1 MTGTE
6 LEFEETM
13 DELKISE
20 EIKTS
25 ARDLLATLKQKSE
38 FTYMHSLRVGLL
50 ARRIARFMHLDEKA
64 LFFAGI
70 FHDLGKSL
78 IPLSTLHKTSGWTS
92 EDSKIMESHVM
103 DSYRLL
109 RDKFDFSADIVLLHH
124 RFQKNVYP
132 VELPPHLHAYSEG
145 TRVLI
150 MEYGRTLA
158 ISDVYDALHRKNNK
172 FEEGKELTGEE
183 IRQKMLEFNSDR
195 GELVEE
201 LYNVGI
207 LDRGYI
213 KTDDPDENLYKESWM
228 YISRAPRETARLV
241 MLAAALEPV
250 ADKSGCTT
258 RFTDV
263 SRHLKL
269 EYFITGAVNLGETFE
284 FLAKEAEELGQLGVS
299 PTGLYDFVLRAQR
312 ESLRNRS
319 GGRIN
324 QGIIEILTPIV
335 IAQHYFNNLW
345 QAPVGDVTQKAGEIL
360 KRNGKVDVL
369 RLVEMKRFA
378 NDLCRYNDRPVPEYP
393 EARNVFE
400 YYSADLASSTNPTGI
415 AHNGEFVN
423 GFPTVKLMYDS
434 MMNSSKRLFIRKV
447 EEAYR
452 HGVKSHDKGVGRG
465 FLADCTA
472 AAIYL
477 CLSQNP
483 KIQLVV

>member
-1 MTGTE
+1 MTDTTLNVE
-6 LEFEETM
+6 LEFEEVM
-13 DELKISE
+13 AELRIDDGAKE
-20 EIKTS
+20 S
-25 ARDLLATLKQKSE
+25 ARSFLAILKQKSE
-38 FTYMHSLRVGLL
+38 QTYTHSLRVGLL
-50 ARRIARFMHLDEKA
+50 ARKIGRFMHLDEKA

-78 IPLSTLHKTSGWTS
+78 TPLTTLHKKSGWTS
-92 EDSKIMESHVM
+92 EDTKIMESHVT

-109 RDKFDFSADIVLLHH
+109 RDKFDFSAEVVLWHH

-132 VELPPHLHAYSEG
+132 VELPSHLHVYSEG

-150 MEYGRTLA
+150 MEYGRILA

-263 SRHLKL
+263 S
-269 EYFITGAVNLGETFE
+269 
-284 FLAKEAEELGQLGVS
+284 
-299 PTGLYDFVLRAQR
+299 
-312 ESLRNRS
+312 
-319 GGRIN
+319 
-324 QGIIEILTPIV
+324 
-335 IAQHYFNNLW
+335 
-345 QAPVGDVTQKAGEIL
+345 
-360 KRNGKVDVL
+360 
-369 RLVEMKRFA
+369 
-378 NDLCRYNDRPVPEYP
+378 
-393 EARNVFE
+393 
-400 YYSADLASSTNPTGI
+400 
-415 AHNGEFVN
+415 
-423 GFPTVKLMYDS
+423 
-434 MMNSSKRLFIRKV
+434 
-447 EEAYR
+447 
-452 HGVKSHDKGVGRG
+452 
-465 FLADCTA
+465 
-472 AAIYL
+472 
-477 CLSQNP
+477 
-483 KIQLVV
+483 